1 MFAKR
6 TDLALEAHEIWR
18 ESAEKI
24 SRLSGVKSSKRRV
37 EGYPV
42 TTVEILDGSGA
53 DALGKPVGHYITIDL
68 SGFRDRKPGFFDR
81 AARAVGKEL
90 KNMIP
95 ETGGA
100 LVIGLGNDAMTPDA
114 IGPLALKHILITRHL
129 ISNMPGQF
137 AGFRQTAVFQTGV
150 SGVTGIESAE
160 VVKGLIERIQPAVV
174 IAIDALAS
182 RRRARLCNTI
192 QIADTGILP
201 GSGVGNH
208 RAALDQASMGVPVI
222 AVGVPTVIDAATLA
236 ADLLEESGYLVNQN
250 NQANQTDIISDDLRE
265 HHDGLMV
272 TPKEIDAQ
280 VRDLSKVIGY
290 GINWCLQD
298 LEIPDMAELLS

>member
-42 TTVEILDGSGA
+42 TTVEILDGFGA